1 MSGSVRAKRQVGL
14 WYDDRFRRLISCLAA
29 GVGLALVT
37 GATGTQRD
45 YGFGLKHSLLHEGR
59 GFVPSGRLV
68 ICLGVGVLV
77 WALVTYGPQL
87 SGRIRGPERRE
98 RMAQG
103 LGLDKPGVRRSAQ
116 AGVGL
121 VIAAAL
127 IVVPILIAPYW
138 REVLVT
144 NVSIVVLLAL
154 GLNVVVG
161 WAGLLDL
168 GYVAF
173 YAIGSYMA
181 AYWTGHLPVKPPFT
195 VNPFL
200 TIPFAVLACLV
211 AGVLLGAPTLRLRG
225 DYLAI
230 VTLGFG
236 EIVRIT
242 ANNSEGITNGPR
254 GASNLPHF
262 SVHLGPID
270 YEWGGG
276 QLPYW
281 YTVLALLVIVV
292 LLFRKLEHSRIG
304 RAWTAIREDEVAAQA
319 SGVRTVQLK
328 LLAFA
333 IGASTAGLSGV
344 VNVSKNS
351 AFAPNNFTLIVSIL
365 IVAYVVFGGMG
376 SMTGV
381 IVGTAVLTFLPEVLK
396 NYLPTADQPIYF
408 GAILVIMMIFR
419 PAGLIPAKRRR
430 MELARHDEPTA
441 ETVAVAPAGSVGG
454 GVEA

>member
-1 MSGSVRAKRQVGL
+1 MTSGTAPKRQVGI
-14 WYDDRFRRLISCLAA
+14 WYDDRFRRLVSCLFA

-45 YGFGLKHSLLHEGR
+45 YWFGIKHSLLAGGHGYL
-59 GFVPSGRLV
+59 PSTRLL
-68 ICLGVGVLV
+68 ICLGVGVLI
-77 WALVTYGPQL
+77 WALITYGPTL
-87 SGRIRGPERRE
+87 SRLRPAAVRE
-98 RMAQG
+98 RAARR
-103 LGLDKPGVRRSAQ
+103 LGLERPPVRRTAQ
-116 AGVGL
+116 VLGGGVVL
-121 VIAAAL
+121 AAL
-127 IVVPILIAPYW
+127 IVVPLVVAPFW

-181 AYWTGHLPVKPPFT
+181 AYWTGNLPVKPPFT

-200 TIPFAVLACLV
+200 TIPFAVGACLL

-242 ANNSEGITNGPR
+242 ANNSEPITNGPR

-262 SVHLGPID
+262 SVHLGPINYD
-270 YEWGGG
+270 WGGG

-281 YTVLALLVIVV
+281 YTVLVLLAIVV
-292 LLFRKLEHSRIG
+292 ILFRRLEHSRIG

-319 SGVRTVQLK
+319 TGVKTVQYK

-351 AFAPNNFTLIVSIL
+351 AFAPGNFTLIVSIL

-381 IVGTAVLTFLPEVLK
+381 IVGTATLTLLPEVLK
-396 NYLPTADQPIYF
+396 NYLPAADQPIYF

-430 MELARHDEPTA
+430 MELARHDEPSA
-441 ETVAVAPAGSVGG
+441 ETVAVAPAGSVGR
-454 GVEA
+454 VEGA

>member
-1 MSGSVRAKRQVGL
+1 MTSVVKAKRQTGL
-14 WYDDRFRRLISCLAA
+14 WYNDSFRRLIGCLFT
-29 GVGLALVT
+29 GVLFALVT
-37 GATGTQRD
+37 GTTGTQKD
-45 YGFGLKHSLLHEGR
+45 YGFGIKHSLFHDGKPP
-59 GFVPSGRLV
+59 VPSVRVIVCLLIGVVVWALITYGSQLTARLRIERSDV
-68 ICLGVGVLV
+68 VAQSLDRPVVKLGTGVLV
-77 WALVTYGPQL
+77 A
-87 SGRIRGPERRE
+87 
-98 RMAQG
+98 
-103 LGLDKPGVRRSAQ
+103 
-116 AGVGL
+116 AG
-121 VIAAAL
+121 L
-127 IVVPILIAPYW
+127 IVVPLLVAPFW

-181 AYWTGHLPVKPPFT
+181 AYWTGHLPVQPPFH

-200 TIPFAVLACLV
+200 TIPFAVGACLL

-242 ANNSEGITNGPR
+242 ANNSEEITNGPR

-262 SVHLGPID
+262 SVHLGPIK
-270 YEWGGG
+270 YEWGSG

-281 YTVLALLVIVV
+281 YTVLVLLAIVV
-292 LLFRKLEHSRIG
+292 VLFRKLEHSRIG

-319 SGVRTVQLK
+319 TGVKTVQMK

-351 AFAPNNFTLIVSIL
+351 AFAPNNFILNVSIL

-376 SMTGV
+376 SMLGV
-381 IVGTAVLTFLPEVLK
+381 IVGTAVLTLLPEVLK

-430 MELARHDEPTA
+430 MELGQHDTPSA
-441 ETVAVAPAGSVGG
+441 EAVAVAPAGSIGH
-454 GVEA
+454 VEGS

>member
-1 MSGSVRAKRQVGL
+1 VTTAVKAKRQVGL
-14 WYDDRFRRLISCLAA
+14 WYNESFRRLIGCLFT
-29 GVGLALVT
+29 GVLFTLVT
-37 GATGTQRD
+37 GTTGTQKD
-45 YGFGLKHSLLHEGR
+45 YWFGIKHSLFHDGD
-59 GFVPSGRLV
+59 VPIPSVRLIV
-68 ICLGVGVLV
+68 CLLVGVLL
-77 WALVTYGPQL
+77 WALITYG
-87 SGRIRGPERRE
+87 SRIT
-98 RMAQG
+98 A
-103 LGLDKPGVRRSAQ
+103 GVRAARQDKATLAATLERPVVKLSTGA
-116 AGVGL
+116 V
-121 VIAAAL
+121 VVAAL
-127 IVVPILIAPYW
+127 IVIPLLVAPYW
-138 REVLVT
+138 REVLVS
-144 NVSIVVLLAL
+144 NVSIIVLLAL

-181 AYWTGHLPVKPPFT
+181 AYWTGHLPVKPPFH
-195 VNPFL
+195 VNPFF
-200 TIPFAVLACLV
+200 TIPFAVAACLV

-242 ANNSEGITNGPR
+242 ANNAEEVTNGPR

-262 SVHLGPID
+262 SVHIGPID
-270 YEWGGG
+270 YEWGSG

-281 YTVLALLVIVV
+281 YTVLVLLAIVV
-292 LLFRKLEHSRIG
+292 LLFRRLEHSRIG

-328 LLAFA
+328 LLAFS
-333 IGASTAGLSGV
+333 IGASTAGLAGA

-351 AFAPNNFTLIVSIL
+351 AFAPGNFTLVISIL

-376 SMTGV
+376 SMLGV
-381 IVGTAVLTFLPEVLK
+381 IVGTAALTLLPEVLK

-430 MELARHDEPTA
+430 MELGQHDTPSA
-441 ETVAVAPAGSVGG
+441 ETVAVAPAGSVGH
-454 GVEA
+454 VEGS